1 MERRHHPVV
10 RWPSCRPCSSS
21 HPPSPP
27 PSTGSR
33 RYPSTGRW
41 RRASSLRR
49 MRKEE
54 RQMQASL
61 CPIGNSQTFQE
72 PQRELLVNQA
82 LLDGFQGKVTQH
94 MRRQQNTNLPQNNIW
109 QHMKQPQNISQVQLT
124 AALSNG
130 RKEWMKS
137 QEFEMIL
144 SNRRHQLPLKI
155 FNLLTASCLISSN
168 PKWKM
173 KERKLNQQNPFL

>member
-61 CPIGNSQTFQE
+61 CHIGNSQTSQE
-72 PQRELLVNQA
+72 PQRQLLPNQA
-82 LLDGFQGKVTQH
+82 LLDGFQGKVAQH
-94 MRRQQNTNLPQNNIW
+94 MRRQQNTSLPQNNTW
-109 QHMKQPQNISQVQLT
+109 QRMKQPQNICQVQLMSQPQPT

-130 RKEWMKS
+130 RKEWTKR
-137 QEFEMIL
+137 QELEMIL
-144 SNRRHQLPLKI
+144 SNRCHQQPLI
-155 FNLLTASCLISSN
+155 ILNILT
-168 PKWKM
+168 
-173 KERKLNQQNPFL
+173 